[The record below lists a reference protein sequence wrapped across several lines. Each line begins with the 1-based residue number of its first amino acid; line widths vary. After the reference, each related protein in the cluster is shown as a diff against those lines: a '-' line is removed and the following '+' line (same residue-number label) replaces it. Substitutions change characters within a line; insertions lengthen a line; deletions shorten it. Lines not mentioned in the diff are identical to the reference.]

1 MPSPN
6 LNLIIIGLIVGVL
19 STLYPQLPIYL
30 PPSIT
35 NRLPFLPHSDVLES
49 HPWES
54 YQRYQASIP
63 IIANHDPYA
72 EKLPEGEKRMR
83 MGSKIDKADALGT
96 ASVEEG
102 ERGIESAGKENQIG
116 VELPVYFIESGK
128 RRLSRRYLF
137 YSTNAP
143 LRDPECQC

>member
-1 MPSPN
+1 MPSSNFN
-6 LNLIIIGLIVGVL
+6 LLLIGLFLGIL
-19 STLYPQLPIYL
+19 STLYPQLPAYL

-54 YQRYQASIP
+54 YQRYQASVP
-63 IIANHDPYA
+63 VIANHDPYA
-72 EKLPEGEKRMR
+72 DKLPEAEKRMR
-83 MGSKIDKADALGT
+83 MGSKIDKFDALGS

-116 VELPVYFIESGK
+116 VELPVYFVELGEFFPPSIINI
-128 RRLSRRYLF
+128 
-137 YSTNAP
+137 YSS
-143 LRDPECQC
+143 LL